1 MKQATKLL
9 PSLLTSCL
17 LLLLISSNAWAQE
30 SRSTEVGAI
39 EFITNE
45 ALSDD
50 AVFYPRDLP
59 SRENSNDRVDMLT
72 ANSIIIG
79 VARTWTDP
87 SNVTRDIQIA
97 QIGRQKFS
105 DIELVTPPVAGAF
118 NRTFRNTYPQKVVD
132 GTNWTPILA
141 QNDPVQG
148 STAADQVIYARLNTW
163 AGIDIER
170 WAYAFAADDHDDYV
184 ILEYVFTNTSSETLN
199 GVYFGLQSETHASS
213 YFPSDLWGTY
223 YGATYA
229 NYVNGDLSA
238 DSMRAYYSW
247 DGDQTSTQ
255 STIDTRAKP
264 DPQWGNFQ
272 EPQYFGHVVLHA
284 DVSAADENDD
294 PTKPQKAGWSQRELA
309 PDLNVAGHEDIYSYL
324 ADGWSLDNDNYSITI
339 DADGNEVGSRDGPY
353 RILDPSIDV
362 NNDTQFDPLTE
373 QEKTALF
380 SFGPYTLAPGEDVRI
395 VTALVGGSID
405 YRTAIDLGRA
415 YANGNTQQFALVP
428 LPEDITDPFT
438 GNVLATAGS
447 TVDKATKNE
456 ILDLSQKY
464 FFQHASRA
472 INTWKTGTVRSGIGS
487 FNVPF
492 APAAP
497 SLTATSEND
506 QISLQWG
513 QEAESDMQA
522 GSIVGYNVYREFNR
536 PAALE
541 LPTDT
546 TFLLLAELPAGTFNY
561 TDTDV
566 VRGEDYY
573 YYVTAVSSNGV
584 ESSRFQNRTGT
595 ASDKV
600 LEAVAPTRSPDQN
613 WKDEVVVVPN
623 PFHIQGAFN
632 YEEER
637 RINFLNLPAYANIHI
652 YTMTGDRIQT
662 LEHDSN
668 TGDQDWERQESFSTL
683 EIVSGIYLYV
693 VEELDGPRGRATGE
707 QAIGKFV
714 VIK

>member
-1 MKQATKLL
+1 MKQATKHLPLL
-9 PSLLTSCL
+9 IMGSL
-17 LLLLISSNAWAQE
+17 LLLFSSNVWAQE
-30 SRSTEVGAI
+30 SRSTDVGTL

-87 SNVTRDIQIA
+87 SGVTRDIQIA

-105 DIELVTPPVAGAF
+105 DIELVTPPVSGAF
-118 NRTFRNTYPQKVVD
+118 NRAFRNAFPQKVID
-132 GTNWTPILA
+132 GRNLTPILA
-141 QNDPVQG
+141 QNDPVQA
-148 STAADQVIYARLNTW
+148 STPADQIIYAHLNTW
-163 AGIDIER
+163 TGIDIER
-170 WAYAFAADDHDDYV
+170 WAYAFAADQHDDYV
-184 ILEYVFTNTSSETLN
+184 ILEYVFTNTSSETMN

-213 YFPSDLWGTY
+213 YFPSDLWGDY

-229 NYVNGDLSA
+229 NYVNGDASA

-284 DVSAADENDD
+284 DATASDESDD
-294 PTKPQKAGWSQRELA
+294 PAKPQKAGWSQRELA

-324 ADGWSLDNDNYSITI
+324 ADGWSLDNDNYSITV
-339 DADGNEVGSRDGPY
+339 DADGNEVVTRDGPY
-353 RILDPSIDV
+353 RILDPTIDV
-362 NNDTQFDPLTE
+362 NSDTQFDPLTE

-380 SFGPYTLAPGEDVRI
+380 SFGPYTLAPGEDVRV
-395 VTALVGGSID
+395 VTALVGGHIP
-405 YRTAIDLGRA
+405 YRWAIDLGRA

-428 LPEDITDPFT
+428 LPYDIADPFT
-438 GNVLATAGS
+438 GELLAQQGT
-447 TVDKATKNE
+447 TVDKATKNAV
-456 ILDLSQKY
+456 LDLSQKY

-487 FNVPF
+487 FNIPL

-506 QISLQWG
+506 QIRLEWG

-522 GSIVGYNVYREFNR
+522 GPIVGYNVYREFNR

-546 TFLLLAELPAGTFNY
+546 LFLIEAELPAGTFEY
-561 TDTDV
+561 VDTEV
-566 VRGEDYY
+566 TRGEDYY
-573 YYVTAVSSNGV
+573 YYVTAVSADGI

-595 ASDKV
+595 AADKV
-600 LEAVAPTRSPDQN
+600 LEAVAPTRSPDPN

-632 YEEER
+632 YDEER

-662 LEHDSN
+662 LEHDTN

-693 VEELDGPRGRATGE
+693 VEELDGPRGRPTGE